1 VSARMQVNQQSFTS
15 VLGVEVIT
23 NILERNQEFSVK
35 TKTSHTFDPQ
45 ILQKNAGFH
54 MYPTKKCRIVNVSY
68 RKNKTSVGSHI
79 SIMT

>member
-1 VSARMQVNQQSFTS
+1 MQVNQQSFTS

-54 MYPTKKCRIVNVSY
+54 MYTTKKCRIVNVSY